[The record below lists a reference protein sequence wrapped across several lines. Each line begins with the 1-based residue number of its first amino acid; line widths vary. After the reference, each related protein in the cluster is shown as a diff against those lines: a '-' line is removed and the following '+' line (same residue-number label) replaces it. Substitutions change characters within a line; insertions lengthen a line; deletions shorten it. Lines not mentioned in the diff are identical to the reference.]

1 MAVHAALELCAP
13 MVIRLR
19 GRDGREEGLCVR
31 RTLKKKKK
39 MFFWFLGHCMGK
51 KKGRWFARRRYEK
64 VNLKKRM
71 VNG

>member
-39 MFFWFLGHCMGK
+39 MFFWFFGALYGEEEG
-51 KKGRWFARRRYEK
+51 E
-64 VNLKKRM
+64 M
-71 VNG
+71 VCET